1 MLVTNLVLRT
11 QPGRARSVA
20 DLVGQIHG
28 MQGLSVEG
36 DHRVLAT
43 WHVPEGQN
51 PEPEGLSEVLRA
63 MTEEILEVALVD
75 EQDSGDGQ

>member
-1 MLVTNLVLRT
+1 MHVTNIVLET

-20 DLVGQIHG
+20 DLMGQIKG
-28 MQGLSVEG
+28 MELLSVEG

-43 WHVPEGQN
+43 WSIPDGQH

-63 MTEEILEVALVD
+63 MSEEILEVALLG
-75 EQDSGDGQ
+75 EEESG

>member
-20 DLVGQIHG
+20 DLVGQLHG
-28 MQGLSVEG
+28 MHGLCVEG
-36 DHRVLAT
+36 DHHVLAT
-43 WHVPEGQN
+43 WQVPEGQN

-63 MTEEILEVALVD
+63 MSEEILEVALVD
-75 EQDSGDGQ
+75 EQDSGDD

>member
-1 MLVTNLVLRT
+1 VHVTNIVLET

-20 DLVGQIHG
+20 DLMGRVKG
-28 MQGLSVEG
+28 MALLSVQG

-43 WHVPEGQN
+43 WSIPDGQH

-63 MTEEILEVALVD
+63 MSADVLEVALLGEEERD
-75 EQDSGDGQ
+75 

>member
-1 MLVTNLVLRT
+1 VLVTNIVLET

-20 DLVGQIHG
+20 DLVGHISG
-28 MQGLSVEG
+28 VTLSSVDG

-43 WHVPEGQN
+43 WNVPDGQN

-63 MTEEILEVALVD
+63 MSGEILEVALLV
-75 EQDSGDGQ
+75 EERR

>member
-1 MLVTNLVLRT
+1 MLVTSLVLTT

-36 DHRVLAT
+36 DHSVLAR
-43 WHVPEGQN
+43 WHVPDGQN
-51 PEPEGLSEVLRA
+51 AEPEGLSEVLRA
-63 MTEEILEVALVD
+63 MSEEILEVALLG
-75 EQDSGDGQ
+75 EEETG

>member
-20 DLVGQIHG
+20 EMVGQIHG
-28 MQGLSVEG
+28 MRGLSVEG
-36 DHRVLAT
+36 DHRVIAT
-43 WHVPEGQN
+43 WDVPDGHN

-63 MTEEILEVALVD
+63 MSEEILEVALVD
-75 EQDSGDGQ
+75 EQDSGDS

>member
-1 MLVTNLVLRT
+1 MHVTNIVLET

-20 DLVGQIHG
+20 DLMGQIRG
-28 MQGLSVEG
+28 MGLPTVEG

-43 WHVPEGQN
+43 WSIPEGHH

-63 MTEEILEVALVD
+63 MSEEILEVALLG
-75 EQDSGDGQ
+75 EEERE

>member
-1 MLVTNLVLRT
+1 MLVTNIVLET

-20 DLVGQIHG
+20 DLVGQMKGIALLG
-28 MQGLSVEG
+28 VPS

-43 WHVPEGQN
+43 WHVPEGLN

-63 MTEEILEVALVD
+63 MSEEILGVSLLD
-75 EQDSGDGQ
+75 EERRD